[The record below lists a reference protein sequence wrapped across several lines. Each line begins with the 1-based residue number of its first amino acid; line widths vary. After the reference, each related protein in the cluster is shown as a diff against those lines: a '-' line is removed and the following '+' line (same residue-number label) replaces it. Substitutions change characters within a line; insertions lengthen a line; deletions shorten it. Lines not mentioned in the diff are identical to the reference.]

1 MTISLFGPSC
11 KFGMCYNVIGP
22 FYRPLQNFQYQHPS
36 CSERGW
42 PQGPEILETALC
54 VLSNP
59 ACACVLCKSQKNIS
73 ALHVH
78 VPSTCNLNICE
89 TTWRHSVCVCVCVC
103 VCQSTLNRCSRHHVT
118 VFLESSWKCFFCVYG
133 DIVVIRRLP
142 GLSVSAAQW
151 RTDQHHV
158 RVAHAVLLVLR
169 VSGLNPCFIVRGSD
183 RSANLSRP
191 THWRVSGVSPCVS
204 RH

>member
-22 FYRPLQNFQYQHPS
+22 FYRPLQNFQFQHPS

-59 ACACVLCKSQKNIS
+59 ACACVCVLCKSQKNIS

-103 VCQSTLNRCSRHHVT
+103 VCVSVHLKSLLSAPRDCIPGK
-118 VFLESSWKCFFCVYG
+118 FLEMLLLCLWWYCRYSAAPWTLCVRSTVTDG
-133 DIVVIRRLP
+133 PTPCSGRTRGSACSP
-142 GLSVSAAQW
+142 GLGTKSVFYC
-151 RTDQHHV
+151 
-158 RVAHAVLLVLR
+158 
-169 VSGLNPCFIVRGSD
+169 SGFWPER
-183 RSANLSRP
+183 
-191 THWRVSGVSPCVS
+191 
-204 RH
+204 